1 MENKG
6 TLTLYHGRP
15 ENAGERLEK
24 ERAVY
29 NLLDSMKIEYDRVDH
44 EAVATIEACADV
56 DLSLGMEICKNLFL
70 CNRQKTE
77 FYLLAM
83 PGNKKFQT
91 KVFSQAVGS
100 SRLSF
105 APEELMLE
113 LMNLTPGS
121 VSVLGLMNDHDNR
134 VKLYIDRELVT
145 EEYFGCHPCIN
156 TSTIKFRTAD
166 LLEKVLPAVKHEYT
180 VVDLPT
186 DAE

>member
-1 MENKG
+1 MENNKK
-6 TLTLYHGRP
+6 LTVYHGRP
-15 ENAGERLEK
+15 ENTDGRMQK
-24 ERAVY
+24 ETAVY
-29 NLLDSMKIEYDRVDH
+29 DLLDSLKIEYDRVDH

-56 DLSLGMEICKNLFL
+56 DRSLGLEICKNLFL

-83 PGNKKFQT
+83 PGNKKFQS

-105 APEELMLE
+105 APEEFMLDY
-113 LMNLTPGS
+113 MNLTPGS
-121 VSVLGLMNDHDNR
+121 VTVLGLMNDHMNK
-134 VKLYIDRELVT
+134 VKLYIDRDLMQ

-156 TSTIKFRTAD
+156 TSSIKFKTTD
-166 LLEKVLPAVKHEYT
+166 LLEKVIPAMNHEYT

-186 DAE
+186 DGE